1 MLVEAYLSIP
11 ATERQGSSHRGI
23 DRAEHWIRFVRA
35 LRRYLMTTVYSR
47 INCEHVL
54 FTDAL
59 EKLTDRVLR
68 ILELIDEHR
77 AALIS

>member
-1 MLVEAYLSIP
+1 MLVEANLSIP
-11 ATERQGSSHRGI
+11 ATEGQGSSHRGI

-35 LRRYLMTTVYSR
+35 LRRYLMAAVYSR

-59 EKLTDRVLR
+59 EKLTGRVLS

-77 AALIS
+77 TALIA